1 MVQTPGI
8 DHCQTR
14 SCGLA
19 VCAIFR
25 DEAPYLEE
33 WLTFHRGV
41 GVERFFLY
49 NDRSTDGYGSVLAP
63 WIASGIVELQ
73 DWHEQ
78 NQVAAYNDCLAR
90 HGVDVTWIA
99 FLDLDEFLYSPTGKP
114 VPEILER
121 YENAAAI
128 FVYWSLFGSGGLTAM
143 PSAPV
148 LSSYLRCQ
156 ALEKAIHDD
165 FDHGM
170 PGTPD
175 HITAW
180 SRDGKSVV
188 RAAWVDVMNNHQPS
202 RISAGRVVDENGRDM
217 PKAARERR
225 TSRQP
230 FTYSLLRINHYW
242 SKSLEELTR
251 RTQRSDPFERS
262 RPNKRLE
269 RLAERERQLNDII
282 DTSIQPIWERIR
294 QEACLPSAQT
304 S

>member
-1 MVQTPGI
+1 MTVGT
-8 DHCQTR
+8 
-14 SCGLA
+14 LA

-49 NDRSTDGYGSVLAP
+49 NDRSIDGYRAVLTP

-90 HGVDVTWIA
+90 HRDDATWIA

-114 VPEILER
+114 VPQILEY
-121 YENAAAI
+121 YEDAAAI
-128 FVYWSLFGSGGLTAM
+128 FVYWSLFGSGGLKTK

-148 LSSYLRCQ
+148 VSSYLRCQ
-156 ALEKAIHDD
+156 ALDKAIHDD

-170 PGTPD
+170 PGTAD

-188 RAAWVDVMNNHQPS
+188 RAAWVEVMNNHQPT
-202 RISAGRVVDENGRDM
+202 RIFQGRVVDENGQDM
-217 PKAARERR
+217 PRAARERR

-269 RLAERERQLNDII
+269 RLTEREQQLNDVI
-282 DTSIQPIWERIR
+282 DTTVQPIWGQICRAASIVTT
-294 QEACLPSAQT
+294 QT